1 MKRVAV
7 ISIITLL
14 LVHYNQLVA
23 QDFTIGVGGG
33 LNIPSLLGGG
43 SDNPLKTGNSF
54 KFGNDYEV
62 YGAYPISKTF
72 SCSLGIDYSQ
82 EGGLYKLNY
91 LLVPFLVRHNWSIS
105 PQTNFYL
112 GAGPF
117 GGFLLNANRT
127 ISPGRLTSPNTFN
140 VGIGGVAGISRQLS
154 DTGAIFLELGSEYG
168 SVPIQKPIS
177 QAKGHMY
184 VDMIK
189 IGYSFKL
196 GANYASPSNKRFQK
210 ILYKTEMQ

>member
-54 KFGNDYEV
+54 KFGNDCEV
-62 YGAYPISKTF
+62 FGVYPISKTF

-117 GGFLLNANRT
+117 GGFLLNANRS
-127 ISPGRLTSPNTFN
+127 ISPGALKNPNTFN
-140 VGIGGVAGISRQLS
+140 SGIEVVAGISRQIS
-154 DTGAIFLELGSEYG
+154 HFGAIFLELGSDYG
-168 SVPIQKPIS
+168 CIRIQKPPTHTT
-177 QAKGHMY
+177 GHLFMDT
-184 VDMIK
+184 VR
-189 IGYSFKL
+189 IGYSFTFNT
-196 GANYASPSNKRFQK
+196 NYASPSNKRFQK